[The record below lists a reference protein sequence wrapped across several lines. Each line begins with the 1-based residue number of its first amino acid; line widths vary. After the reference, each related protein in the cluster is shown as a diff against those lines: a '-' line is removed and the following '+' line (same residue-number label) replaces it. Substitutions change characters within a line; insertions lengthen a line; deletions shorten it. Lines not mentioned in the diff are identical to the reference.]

1 MKHLSRRTV
10 LRGFGATI
18 ALPFL
23 DAMYP
28 AFASQ
33 AVKKSLAANRMAFLY
48 VPNGIVMEEWTPAGG
63 LGSTPLAEL
72 PRISKALAPYRNDVM
87 MLTGLTCDGGREHG
101 DGGGD
106 HARAGA
112 AYLTGVHPR
121 KTYGKDIHAGISI
134 DQIAARHFEGHTRFG
149 SLELGCEE
157 GIQGGNCDNGYSCA
171 YSNSLSWRTA
181 NTPNP
186 PEIRP
191 RAVFDRMFGEAP
203 DENNEKDPARRQR
216 IRSYRK
222 SILDMAL
229 DEAQRLKGALGG
241 ADRRKLDE
249 YLYAVRDI
257 EKRIESVERD
267 NASRAARLPGT
278 VPSASVPDDFAEH
291 SHLMFDLM
299 ALAFQTDMTRVMTVL
314 LAIEQSPRNYPEIGI
329 TEGHHGLT
337 HHQGDKAKIEKVTQI
352 NEYHVKQF
360 TYLLDKLESTSD
372 GDGTLLD
379 HSMIVY
385 GSGLADG
392 NQHQHHNLPTVVGGR
407 GCGTLKPGRHVRYP
421 DETPMTNL
429 FLSMLDRMSVP
440 VEAVGDSTGK
450 LGELSDL

>member
-1 MKHLSRRTV
+1 M
-10 LRGFGATI
+10 GATI

-33 AVKKSLAANRMAFLY
+33 AVKRALAPNRMAFLY
-48 VPNGIVMEEWTPAGG
+48 VPNGIVMEDWTPADA
-63 LGSTPLAEL
+63 LGSTPLGEL
-72 PRISKALAPYRNDVM
+72 PRISRALAPFRDDVI
-87 MLTGLTCDGGREHG
+87 MLTGLTSDAGREHG

-112 AYLTGVHPR
+112 AYLTCAHPR
-121 KTYGKDIHAGISI
+121 KTYGKDIKAGISM
-134 DQIAARHFEGHTRFG
+134 DQIAARHLEGKTRFG

-171 YSNSLSWRTA
+171 YSNSLSWRTE
-181 NTPNP
+181 NSPNP

-191 RAVFDRMFGEAP
+191 RAVFERMFGAA
-203 DENNEKDPARRQR
+203 DDEKDPARRQR
-216 IRSYRK
+216 LGNFRR

-229 DEAQRLKGALGG
+229 GEAQSLKSTLGG
-241 ADRRKLDE
+241 DDRRKLDE

-257 EKRIESVERD
+257 EKRIQNAERSNIERVPAD
-267 NASRAARLPGT
+267 A
-278 VPSASVPDDFAEH
+278 PSASVPDDFAEH
-291 SHLMFDLM
+291 SRLMFDLM
-299 ALAFQTDMTRVMTVL
+299 ALAFQTDITRVITVL

-352 NEYHVKQF
+352 NEYHIKQLI
-360 TYLLDKLESTSD
+360 YLLEKFKSIRD

-379 HSMIVY
+379 NSMIVY

-392 NQHQHHNLPTVVGGR
+392 NQHQHDNLPAVIAGR
-407 GCGTLKPGRHVRYP
+407 GRGTLHPGRHVRYAA
-421 DETPMTNL
+421 ETPMANL
-429 FLSMLDRMSVP
+429 FLSMLDRMEVP
-440 VEAVGDSTGK
+440 VEKWGDSTGR
-450 LGELSDL
+450 LQGLSDL

>member
-10 LRGFGATI
+10 LRGMGAAI

-23 DAMYP
+23 DAMSP

-33 AVKKSLAANRMAFLY
+33 AVKKSLSPNRMAFLY
-48 VPNGIVMEEWTPAGG
+48 VPNGIVMEDWTPVGAIGAAPIG
-63 LGSTPLAEL
+63 EL
-72 PRISKALAPYRNDVM
+72 PRISRALLPYRSEIT
-87 MLTGLTCDGGREHG
+87 MLTGLTSDAGREHG

-112 AYLTGVHPR
+112 AYLTCAHPR
-121 KTYGKDIHAGISI
+121 KTYGKDIKAGVSI
-134 DQIAARHFEGHTRFG
+134 DQIAARHFEGQTRFG

-171 YSNSLSWRTA
+171 YSNSLSWRTE

-191 RAVFDRMFGEAP
+191 RAVFERMFGAA
-203 DENNEKDPARRQR
+203 DDEKDPARRQR
-216 IRSYRK
+216 LGTHRR
-222 SILDMAL
+222 SILDMAMS
-229 DEAQRLKGALGG
+229 EARTLSTSLGG
-241 ADRRKLDE
+241 DDRRKLDE

-257 EKRIESVERD
+257 ERRIQTAERD
-267 NASRAARLPGT
+267 SHER
-278 VPSASVPDDFAEH
+278 VPVDAPAASVPDDFAEH
-291 SHLMFDLM
+291 SRLMFDLM
-299 ALAFQTDMTRVMTVL
+299 AIAFQSDMTRVITVL

-337 HHQGDKAKIEKVTQI
+337 HHQGDRAKIEKVTRI
-352 NEYHVKQF
+352 NEYHLKQF
-360 TYLLDKLESTSD
+360 LHVLESFKTTRD

-379 HSMIVY
+379 NSMVVY

-392 NQHQHHNLPTVVGGR
+392 NQHQHHNLPVVVAGR
-407 GCGTLKPGRHVRYP
+407 GRGTLRPGRHVRYA
-421 DETPMTNL
+421 DETPIANL
-429 FLSMLDRMSVP
+429 YASMLDRMGVP
-440 VEAVGDSTGK
+440 VDKVGDSTGR
-450 LGELSDL
+450 LDGLSDL

>member
-1 MKHLSRRTV
+1 V
-10 LRGFGATI
+10 LRGLGATI

-23 DAMYP
+23 DAMHP

-33 AVKKSLAANRMAFLY
+33 AVKKALAPNRMAFLY
-48 VPNGIVMEEWTPAGG
+48 VPNGIVMEDWTPSGG
-63 LGSTPLAEL
+63 PGSTALAEL
-72 PRISKALAPYRNDVM
+72 PRISRALAPYRDDVM
-87 MLTGLTCDGGREHG
+87 MLSGLTSDGGREHG

-112 AYLTGVHPR
+112 AYLTSAHPR
-121 KTYGKDIHAGISI
+121 KTYGKDIRAGISM
-134 DQIAARHFEGHTRFG
+134 DQIAARHLEGQTRFG

-171 YSNSLSWRTA
+171 YSNSLSWRTET
-181 NTPNP
+181 TPNP

-191 RAVFDRMFGEAP
+191 RAVFERMFGVP
-203 DENNEKDPARRQR
+203 DDEKDPARRQR
-216 IRSYRK
+216 VGSFRK

-229 DEAQRLKGALGG
+229 EEARGLRGALGG
-241 ADRRKLDE
+241 ADRGKLDE

-257 EKRIESVERD
+257 EKRIQNAERNNVERVSID
-267 NASRAARLPGT
+267 APA
-278 VPSASVPDDFAEH
+278 ASVPDDFAEH
-291 SHLMFDLM
+291 SQLMFDLT
-299 ALAFQTDMTRVMTVL
+299 ALAFQTDMTRVITVL

-352 NEYHVKQF
+352 NEYHIKQF
-360 TYLLDKLESTSD
+360 IYLLEKFKSIPD

-379 HSMIVY
+379 NSMIVY

-392 NQHQHHNLPTVVGGR
+392 NQHQHHNLPAVIAGR
-407 GCGTLKPGRHVRYP
+407 GRGTIHPGRHVRYP
-421 DETPMTNL
+421 EETPMANL
-429 FLSMLDRMSVP
+429 FLSMLDRIGVP
-440 VEAVGDSTGK
+440 VDSWGDSNGR
-450 LGELSDL
+450 LEGLSDL

>member
-1 MKHLSRRTV
+1 VKHLSRRAV
-10 LRGFGATI
+10 LRGLGATV

-28 AFASQ
+28 VFASQ
-33 AVKKSLAANRMAFLY
+33 ALKKALAPNRMAFLY

-63 LGSTPLAEL
+63 IGSSPLAEL
-72 PRISKALAPYRNDVM
+72 PRISSALAPYRGDLT
-87 MLTGLTCDGGREHG
+87 MLTGLTSDAGREHG

-112 AYLTGVHPR
+112 AYLTCAHPR
-121 KTYGKDIHAGISI
+121 KTYGRDIKAGVSM
-134 DQIAARHFEGHTRFG
+134 DQIAARHLEGQTRFG

-171 YSNSLSWRTA
+171 YSNSLSWRTE

-191 RAVFDRMFGEAP
+191 RAVFERMFGVA
-203 DENNEKDPARRQR
+203 DDEKDPARRQR
-216 IRSYRK
+216 MGSHRR
-222 SILDMAL
+222 SILDMTLGDAHSL
-229 DEAQRLKGALGG
+229 ASSLGG

-257 EKRIESVERD
+257 EKRIQGAERSNVER
-267 NASRAARLPGT
+267 
-278 VPSASVPDDFAEH
+278 VPVEAPVASVPDDFAEH
-291 SHLMFDLM
+291 SRLMFDLM
-299 ALAFQTDMTRVMTVL
+299 ALAFQTDMTRVITVL

-337 HHQGDKAKIEKVTQI
+337 HHQGDTAKIEKVTQI
-352 NEYHVKQF
+352 NEYHIRQF
-360 TYLLDKLESTSD
+360 TYLLDKFKATRD

-379 HSMIVY
+379 NAMVIY

-392 NQHQHHNLPTVVGGR
+392 NQHQHHNLPAVLAGR
-407 GCGTLKPGRHVRYP
+407 GRGTIHPGRHVRYP
-421 DETPMTNL
+421 DETPMANL
-429 FLSMLDRMSVP
+429 FLSMLDRMGVP
-440 VEAVGDSTGK
+440 VDSWGDSNGR
-450 LGELSDL
+450 LDGLSDL

>member
-1 MKHLSRRTV
+1 MKRLSRRTV
-10 LRGFGATI
+10 LRGLGATI

-33 AVKKSLAANRMAFLY
+33 AIKKALRPNRMAFLY
-48 VPNGIVMEEWTPAGG
+48 VPNGIVMEDWTPAGG
-63 LGSTPLAEL
+63 LGATPLGEL
-72 PRISKALAPYRNDVM
+72 PRISRALAPFREDVM
-87 MLTGLTCDGGREHG
+87 MLTGLTSDAGREHG

-112 AYLTGVHPR
+112 AYLTCAHPR
-121 KTYGKDIHAGISI
+121 KTYGKDIRAGISM
-134 DQIAARHFEGHTRFG
+134 DQVAARHFEGQTKFG

-171 YSNSLSWRTA
+171 YSNSLSWRTE

-191 RAVFDRMFGEAP
+191 RAVFERMFGAA
-203 DENNEKDPARRQR
+203 DDEKDPERRRR
-216 IRSYRK
+216 IGTHRR
-222 SILDMAL
+222 SILDIAAS
-229 DEAQRLKGALGG
+229 EAQSLKTSLGAD
-241 ADRRKLDE
+241 DRRKMDE

-257 EKRIESVERD
+257 EKRIQTAESN
-267 NASRAARLPGT
+267 NAVR
-278 VPSASVPDDFAEH
+278 VPVDAPAASVPDAFAEH
-291 SHLMFDLM
+291 SQLMFDLM
-299 ALAFQTDMTRVMTVL
+299 ALAFQTDMTRVITAL

-352 NEYHVKQF
+352 NEYHIKQF
-360 TYLLDKLESTSD
+360 VYLIEKFKSIRD

-379 HSMIVY
+379 NSMIVY

-392 NQHQHHNLPTVVGGR
+392 NQHQHHNLPVVIAGR
-407 GCGTLKPGRHVRYP
+407 GRGTLHPGRHVRYS
-421 DETPMTNL
+421 DETPMANL
-429 FLSMLDRMSVP
+429 FLSMLDRMEIP
-440 VEAVGDSTGK
+440 MAAWGDSSGR
-450 LGELSDL
+450 LEGLSDL

>member
-1 MKHLSRRTV
+1 VKHLSRRTV
-10 LRGFGATI
+10 LRGLGATI

-33 AVKKSLAANRMAFLY
+33 AVKKSLASNRMAFLY

-63 LGSTPLAEL
+63 VGSTPLVEL
-72 PRISKALAPYRNDVM
+72 PRISHALAPYRNDVM

-121 KTYGKDIHAGISI
+121 KTYGKDIKAAVSI
-134 DQIAARHFEGHTRFG
+134 DQIAARHFERTTRFG

-171 YSNSLSWRTA
+171 YSNSLSWRTE

-191 RAVFDRMFGEAP
+191 RAVFDRMFGAVD
-203 DENNEKDPARRQR
+203 DEHDPARRQR
-216 IRSYRK
+216 IGSYRK

-229 DEAQRLKGALGG
+229 DDAQRLRSALGG
-241 ADRRKLDE
+241 ADRRKLEE

-257 EKRIESVERD
+257 ERRIASVERD
-267 NASRAARLPGT
+267 NASRVAANA
-278 VPSASVPDDFAEH
+278 PSASVPDDFAEH

-299 ALAFQTDMTRVMTVL
+299 ALAFQTDTTRVITVL

-337 HHQGDKAKIEKVTQI
+337 HHQGDKAKIEKVTRI

-360 TYLLDKLESTSD
+360 TYLLDKFKSTPD

-392 NQHQHHNLPTVVGGR
+392 NQHQHHNLPTVVAGR

-421 DETPMTNL
+421 DETPITNL
-429 FLSMLDRMSVP
+429 FVSMLEKMTVP
-440 VEAVGDSTGK
+440 VEGVGDSTGK

>member
-1 MKHLSRRTV
+1 MRCLSRRTV
-10 LRGFGATI
+10 LRGLGATI

-23 DAMYP
+23 DAMHP

-33 AVKKSLAANRMAFLY
+33 AIKKALAPNRMAFLY
-48 VPNGIVMEEWTPAGG
+48 VPNGIVMEDWTPPGG
-63 LGSTPLAEL
+63 PGSTALAEL
-72 PRISKALAPYRNDVM
+72 PRISRALAPYRDEVM
-87 MLTGLTCDGGREHG
+87 MLSGLTSDGGREHG

-112 AYLTGVHPR
+112 AYLTSAHPR
-121 KTYGKDIHAGISI
+121 KTYGKDIRAGISM
-134 DQIAARHFEGHTRFG
+134 DQIAARHLEGQTRFG

-171 YSNSLSWRTA
+171 YSNSLSWRTET
-181 NTPNP
+181 TPNP

-191 RAVFDRMFGEAP
+191 RAVFERMFGVP
-203 DENNEKDPARRQR
+203 DDEKDPARRQR
-216 IRSYRK
+216 IGSFRK

-229 DEAQRLKGALGG
+229 EEARGLRGTLGG
-241 ADRRKLDE
+241 ADRGKLDE

-257 EKRIESVERD
+257 EKRIQNAERNNVERVSID
-267 NASRAARLPGT
+267 APA
-278 VPSASVPDDFAEH
+278 ASVPDDFAEH
-291 SHLMFDLM
+291 SQLMLDLT
-299 ALAFQTDMTRVMTVL
+299 ALAFQTDMTRVITVL

-352 NEYHVKQF
+352 NEYHIKQF
-360 TYLLDKLESTSD
+360 IYLLEKFKSIRD

-379 HSMIVY
+379 NSMIVY

-392 NQHQHHNLPTVVGGR
+392 NQHQHHNLPAVIAGR
-407 GCGTLKPGRHVRYP
+407 GRGTIHPGRHVRYP
-421 DETPMTNL
+421 EETPMANL
-429 FLSMLDRMSVP
+429 FLSMLDRIGVP
-440 VEAVGDSTGK
+440 VDSWGDSNGR
-450 LGELSDL
+450 LEGLSDL